1 MFQTFAR
8 VNSEE
13 GAARADV
20 CGSFSFT
27 NIVYFIE
34 RVSGQALIASF
45 FKKICGLAA
54 GGKILKLK
62 VI

>member
-45 FKKICGLAA
+45 LKNFADLAA
-54 GGKILKLK
+54 GPAMLKLK